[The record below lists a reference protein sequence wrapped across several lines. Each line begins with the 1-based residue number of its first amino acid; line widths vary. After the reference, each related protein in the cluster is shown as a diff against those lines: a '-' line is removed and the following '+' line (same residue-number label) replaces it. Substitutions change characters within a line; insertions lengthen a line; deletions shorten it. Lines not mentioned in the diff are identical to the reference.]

1 MAVQPQLGP
10 LVRQQNCCAVIGLL
24 ADAVAGW
31 DDAGCCRL
39 RSGFLSRLELER
51 WLRKRS
57 RVLTGMVASSDLLAL
72 LDAATA
78 GGAQSCVIKAA
89 VWHSSWHTEQ
99 YLRQEDATAGV
110 SYSNVPGA
118 A

>member
-1 MAVQPQLGP
+1 MV
-10 LVRQQNCCAVIGLL
+10 GLP

-39 RSGFLSRLELER
+39 RSGFLSRLELEG

-57 RVLTGMVASSDLLAL
+57 PVLTCMVASSDLLAL

-78 GGAQSCVIKAA
+78 GGAQSHMLKAA
-89 VWHSSWHTEQ
+89 VCLSSWHTGQ
-99 YLRQEDATAGV
+99 YLRQQEGL
-110 SYSNVPGA
+110 
-118 A
+118 